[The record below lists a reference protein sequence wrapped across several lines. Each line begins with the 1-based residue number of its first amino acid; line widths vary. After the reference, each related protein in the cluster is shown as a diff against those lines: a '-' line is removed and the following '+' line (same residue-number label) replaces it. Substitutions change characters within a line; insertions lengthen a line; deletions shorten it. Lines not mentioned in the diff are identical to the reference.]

1 MYTYRRVSDIEVP
14 NLGCREEVGR
24 SPAKPLFLLF
34 CLNHSSITTM
44 AITLLTSPPP
54 ALTPPELQD
63 LSQST
68 PASFEGIA
76 PLLRHFE
83 EEVEITVDPAFEGF
97 TGGRGSIY
105 VTEE

>member
-1 MYTYRRVSDIEVP
+1 MQSLE
-14 NLGCREEVGR
+14 
-24 SPAKPLFLLF
+24 LL
-34 CLNHSSITTM
+34 SSRPFIAQYDKM

-68 PASFEGIA
+68 PATFEGIA

-83 EEVEITVDPAFEGF
+83 EQVEIRVEPAFEGF
-97 TGGRGSIY
+97 SGGTGSVYI
-105 VTEE
+105 TEE

>member
-1 MYTYRRVSDIEVP
+1 
-14 NLGCREEVGR
+14 
-24 SPAKPLFLLF
+24 
-34 CLNHSSITTM
+34 M

-68 PASFEGIA
+68 PTTFEGIA

-83 EEVEITVDPAFEGF
+83 EEVEIVVEPAFEGF
-97 TGGRGSIY
+97 AKGTGSLW
-105 VTEE
+105 VTEG